1 MKKKSLT
8 VLREERH
15 LTQEK
20 LAKKVGVTART
31 IRTWESDREF
41 LRNAKVKNIVK
52 LCKVLKIDI
61 NALQFPKTG

>member
-8 VLREERH
+8 VLREECH

-20 LAKKVGVTART
+20 LAKKVGVTVRT

-61 NALQFPKTG
+61 NELV